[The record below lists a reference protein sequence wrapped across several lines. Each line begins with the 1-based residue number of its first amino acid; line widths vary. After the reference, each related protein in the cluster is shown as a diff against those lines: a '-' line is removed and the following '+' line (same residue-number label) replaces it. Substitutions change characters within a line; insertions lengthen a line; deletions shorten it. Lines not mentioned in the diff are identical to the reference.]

1 MPEVELNPTRSKM
14 NTFKFEISY
23 EPVEPISVMWCRNY
37 IRVISSEW
45 AAVVPERWCTGATS
59 FTSDGA
65 WAAPGSSNT
74 ETTNPIRLP
83 DFCNLVHPQSVS
95 FSFHNLPLMG
105 FLKGQMESQPEISM
119 PHSIFFF
126 HSFHSCCHLLLA
138 KQNILNLSFLF
149 SSMFSVTF
157 ELKFL

>member
-1 MPEVELNPTRSKM
+1 MPEVELNSTKSKM

-37 IRVISSEW
+37 ICVISSEW
-45 AAVVPERWCTGATS
+45 AAVVTERWCTGATS

-65 WAAPGSSNT
+65 WAAPGSSNMV
-74 ETTNPIRLP
+74 TTNPMRLP
-83 DFCNLVHPQSVS
+83 DCCNLVYPQSVS
-95 FSFHNLPLMG
+95 FSFHNLPRWA
-105 FLKGQMESQPEISM
+105 FRKATWNVSLKSLC
-119 PHSIFFF
+119 HVVFF

-138 KQNILNLSFLF
+138 KWNILKLSFLF
-149 SSMFSVTF
+149 SSMFSVML